1 MSEYNQT
8 PDNDHIADVLRLTG
22 RLMELHGENSF
33 KANAY
38 TNTAFRIDKFPEPV
52 SEYVRKGIHGQIEGV
67 GAGMKASLK
76 EIVETGTLIQL
87 EELLKQTPSGVLE
100 MMEIKGIGPKKV
112 AVIWKTLDITTPGEL
127 LYACIENRLSELKG
141 FGQKTQESIRKAIEF
156 KISNQGKLL
165 YARAR
170 ILLDPLLAL
179 LRKKSGVRIEYTGS
193 IRRAC
198 PTLDKAEF
206 LAETHD
212 LQALL
217 TLLQEM
223 PELLQVRQ
231 EGEHRIT
238 AHTPE
243 GFQVEVHL
251 APDQF
256 EYHWLR
262 TTAVETHFQVLAERN
277 ISPASTETE
286 IYIQAGLPFFPPELR
301 EGRDELSRYASGIPN
316 LIEVK
321 DIRGI
326 LHAHSTWSD
335 GSHTLEKMAKAAK
348 AQGYEYLG
356 ITDHSKA
363 AFYAS
368 GLSEGRIEEQHKEI
382 DRLNQELAPFKIFK
396 GIESDIL
403 NDGSLDYEES
413 VLQSFDFIVA
423 SVHSNLKMNEEKAMM
438 RLMRAIENPYTTIL
452 GHPTGRLLLARE
464 GYPIHWE
471 KIIDACI
478 ANGVVIEL
486 NANPYRLDIDWE
498 WIPYALDKGAMI
510 SINPDAHSVEGY
522 EDLNWG
528 VAAARKGGLVKER
541 NLSSM
546 GVAEFGEWLTHNRG

>member
-1 MSEYNQT
+1 
-8 PDNDHIADVLRLTG
+8 
-22 RLMELHGENSF
+22 MELHGENSF

-76 EIVETGTLIQL
+76 EIVETGTLTQL
-87 EELLKQTPSGVLE
+87 EELLNRTPPGILE

-112 AVIWKTLDITTPGEL
+112 AVIWQTLDITTPGEL

-141 FGQKTQESIRKAIEF
+141 FGQKTQESIRKAIEY

-170 ILLDPLLAL
+170 ALMDPIVEWL
-179 LRKKSGVRIEYTGS
+179 KKETGCRVEYSGEM
-193 IRRAC
+193 RRAC
-198 PTLDKAEF
+198 STITEALILVESSEPTKIG
-206 LAETHD
+206 
-212 LQALL
+212 
-217 TLLQEM
+217 TLLSASTQ
-223 PELLQVRQ
+223 LLQVKQISDSFFRA
-231 EGEHRIT
+231 E
-238 AHTPE
+238 TPD
-243 GFQVEVHL
+243 GFKISLQLESDNFTGV
-251 APDQF
+251 
-256 EYHWLR
+256 WLQ
-262 TTAVETHFQVLAERN
+262 TTATAEHIVETGIDTSVSLSEESEYYQVKNLV
-277 ISPASTETE
+277 
-286 IYIQAGLPFFPPELR
+286 YFPPELR
-301 EGRDELSRYASGIPN
+301 EGKGEVARYKDTGIPE
-316 LIEVK
+316 LIQVS

-335 GSHTLEKMAKAAK
+335 GAHTLEKMAKAAK

-363 AFYAS
+363 AFYAN

-382 DRLNQELAPFKIFK
+382 DRLNHELAPFKIFK

-413 VLQSFDFIVA
+413 VLKSFDFIVA

-438 RLMRAIENPYTTIL
+438 RLLRAIENPYTTIL

-464 GYPIHWE
+464 GYPINWE
-471 KIIDACI
+471 KIIDACV
-478 ANGVVIEL
+478 ANEVVIEL

-498 WIPYALDKGAMI
+498 WIPHALDKGAMI

-522 EDLNWG
+522 EDLKWG
-528 VAAARKGGLVKER
+528 VASARKGGLEKER

-546 GVAEFGEWLTHNRG
+546 GVEELGRWLTLNPG